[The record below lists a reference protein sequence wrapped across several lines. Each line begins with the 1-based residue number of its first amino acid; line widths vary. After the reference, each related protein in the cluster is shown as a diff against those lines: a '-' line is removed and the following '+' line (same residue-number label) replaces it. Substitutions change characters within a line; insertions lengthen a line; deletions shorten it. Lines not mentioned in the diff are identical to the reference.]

1 MDIIFTEKDKQIIR
15 LSLWLLRKKL
25 GAKGNAK
32 QIQAEMEVC
41 SNDAIRNIAKLIN
54 DNAAKI
60 KCPYQRK
67 MVTELSM
74 LFLWI
79 LIHDTAYRNIGFA
92 ILDDMFSNSKELKA
106 MIKPFVLPPDRWYC
120 NVWLDSKDI
129 TKQQK
134 EEGRIPEY
142 AVSNIERQCVPSLHR
157 QDIKRTLEKMEK
169 ENNGN

>member
-32 QIQAEMEVC
+32 QIQEEMEVC

-60 KCPYQRK
+60 KSVYQRK

-106 MIKPFVLPPDRWYC
+106 MIKPFVLPSEKWYS
-120 NVWLDSKDI
+120 NMWEDSRVI
-129 TKQQK
+129 TKEQRA
-134 EEGRIPEY
+134 EGRIPEY
-142 AVSNIERQCVPSLHR
+142 AVSRVERQLVPSLHR
-157 QDIKRTLEKMEK
+157 ADIKKTLNEMEK
-169 ENNGN
+169 QE

>member
-32 QIQAEMEVC
+32 QIQEEMTVC
-41 SNDAIRNIAKLIN
+41 SNDAIRNIVKLIN

-60 KCPYQRK
+60 KSKYQRK

-79 LIHDTAYRNIGFA
+79 LIHDTAYRNVGFA
-92 ILDDMFSNSKELKA
+92 ILDEMLGNAKELRA
-106 MIKPFVLPPDRWYC
+106 MIKPFVLPSEKWYS
-120 NVWLDSKDI
+120 NVWEDSKEI

-142 AVSNIERQCVPSLHR
+142 AVSNVERQCVPSLHR
-157 QDIKRTLEKMEK
+157 ADIKRTLEKMDK
-169 ENNGN
+169 RK